1 MIFRL
6 TFKHATISN
15 FIFAKYKTKKQVR
28 SSNIQELKKYFFY
41 SSIETISI
49 YRLVLSSNHLMGHF

>member
-15 FIFAKYKTKKQVR
+15 FIFAKYKTKKQVQ
-28 SSNIQELKKYFFY
+28 SSSIELKKQRDF
-41 SSIETISI
+41 
-49 YRLVLSSNHLMGHF
+49 